1 MRLNYYIAMV
11 SMVAFEDTLAALQL
25 GAPQKSAALAQDN
38 SLAQMWNPVTSVLN
52 YVNPARATAL
62 ASTGAPPTKEELEEL
77 EAEEELEELEAEAEK
92 ARLAAEAA
100 TKDAEQAK
108 HKAENLTTVS
118 EGPTDLRKVLDGN
131 GDGKLQ
137 DSEIG
142 ILFSKVNDTKDGKL
156 TKY

>member
-25 GAPQKSAALAQDN
+25 GAPQKSAALTQDN

-62 ASTGAPPTKEELEEL
+62 ASTGVPTKEELEAE
-77 EAEEELEELEAEAEK
+77 EAEEK

-100 TKDAEQAK
+100 AKDAEQAK
-108 HKAENLTTVS
+108 HEAENLTVS

>member
-25 GAPQKSAALAQDN
+25 GAPQKSAALTQDN

-52 YVNPARATAL
+52 YVNPARATTL
-62 ASTGAPPTKEELEEL
+62 ARTGAPTPEEL
-77 EAEEELEELEAEAEK
+77 EAEKEK
-92 ARLAAEAA
+92 ARQAEEAA
-100 TKDAEQAK
+100 AKDAEEAK
-108 HKAENLTTVS
+108 HEAENLTVS